1 MVAAG
6 LGLASALAWG
16 LADFVGG
23 LKSRKLAVLVVLV
36 VSQAMGLLL
45 IGGVVLARG
54 EGPPGGD
61 FVLYAALSSF
71 AGTAG
76 LAAFY
81 RGLAVGAM
89 GVVAPIS
96 ATAAVIPV
104 AVGVASGER
113 PSGGQGIGIALALIG
128 VAVASRESSEASQRG
143 GRIAAGV
150 GLALIAALG
159 FGTFLTVIGKA
170 SEGDV
175 LWAILVNRIVG
186 VGLLLGIALW
196 LRPSFAM
203 DAGDLRGVLAIGVFD
218 MAANTMYAA
227 ATTRG
232 LVSVVAVLASL
243 YPITTVVL
251 AHTVLRERVHR
262 VQQAGAL
269 VALAGVVLI
278 TAG

>member
-1 MVAAG
+1 M
-6 LGLASALAWG
+6 
-16 LADFVGG
+16 
-23 LKSRKLAVLVVLV
+23 LAVLL
-36 VSQAMGLLL
+36 VSQAAGLLL
-45 IGGVVLARG
+45 IAGVVLVRG

-61 FVLYAALSSF
+61 FVLYAALSSL

-96 ATAAVIPV
+96 ATAAAIPV
-104 AVGVASGER
+104 AFGVATGER
-113 PSGGQGIGIALALIG
+113 PSAVQGAGIALALLG
-128 VAVASRESSEASQRG
+128 VALASRESSDAAERG
-143 GRIAAGV
+143 GRIATGV

-170 SEGDV
+170 SEQDV
-175 LWAILVNRIVG
+175 LWAILANRVVG
-186 VGLLLGIALW
+186 VLLLSGVAVW
-196 LRPSFAM
+196 LRPGLPATTRELS
-203 DAGDLRGVLAIGVFD
+203 GVMAIGVFD
-218 MAANTMYAA
+218 ITANTLYAA
-227 ATTRG
+227 ATTQG

-251 AHTVLRERVHR
+251 AHTMLRERVQP
-262 VQQAGAL
+262 VQGAGAAA
-269 VALAGVVLI
+269 ALAGVALL

>member
-36 VSQAMGLLL
+36 LSQAMGLLL

-54 EGPPGGD
+54 EGPPGAD
-61 FVLYAALSSF
+61 FALYAALSSL

-113 PSGGQGIGIALALIG
+113 PSAGQGIGIALALIG
-128 VAVASRESSEASQRG
+128 VAVASRESSEAAQRG
-143 GRIAAGV
+143 GQIAAGV

-186 VGLLLGIALW
+186 VGLLVGIALW
-196 LRPSFAM
+196 RRPSFAM

-269 VALAGVVLI
+269 TALIGVVLI